1 MKKYRHLI
9 IFLFSAFIFL
19 FMFFFITDFVLKKHT
34 NHNQLIEVPDLL
46 DKTFQEVHNV
56 ISGLGLNYVVI
67 GDKKRDY
74 NPKFK
79 TNSVTSQNPLPY
91 TNVKAGRSI
100 YITINADKIPKT
112 TFPKIIDQPYRYA
125 KNILE
130 SNNLKVGDIF
140 YKSDIA
146 QNVIVEANYNNFKI
160 RKLDSV
166 PIFSSIDLY
175 IGTGLPKNQFE
186 YKVPNLKGY
195 NLNDAINILKN
206 NFLNYGAIYTDESL
220 KDSLSLFVFKQNIP
234 PRDKP
239 KKLYFSQFSKAPT
252 IDLWLTSDSTK
263 LIEQ

>member
-1 MKKYRHLI
+1 MKKYRQLI
-9 IFLFSAFIFL
+9 IFLFSTFIFL
-19 FMFFFITDFVLKKHT
+19 LMFFFITDFVLKKHT
-34 NHNQLIEVPDLL
+34 NHNQLIEVPNLI

-56 ISGLGLNYVVI
+56 ISDLGLNYVVI
-67 GDKKRDY
+67 GGKKRDY
-74 NPKFK
+74 NPRFK

-100 YITINADKIPKT
+100 YVTINADKIPKT

-140 YKSDIA
+140 YISDIA

-175 IGTGLPKNQFE
+175 VGTGLPKNQFE
-186 YKVPNLKGY
+186 YIVPNLKGY

-206 NFLNYGAIYTDESL
+206 NFLNYGAIYTEESL
-220 KDSLSLFVFKQNIP
+220 KDTLSLFVFKQSIP
-234 PRDKP
+234 PRAKP